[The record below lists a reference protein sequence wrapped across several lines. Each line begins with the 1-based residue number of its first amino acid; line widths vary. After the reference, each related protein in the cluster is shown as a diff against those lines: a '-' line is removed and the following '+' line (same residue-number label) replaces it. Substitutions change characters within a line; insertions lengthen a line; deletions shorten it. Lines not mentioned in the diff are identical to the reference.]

1 MQFKTNKKEFVEAIA
16 ISIRAVSSKQNTP
29 ILSGI
34 YINAND
40 NTIEFQSTDYE
51 LGLIVKIKGDIS
63 EEGSVI
69 LSGKYLS
76 EVSRKLPG
84 DTVEFTYNASE
95 RVAHISSAGSN
106 YRLLSMSGDFP
117 QIETL
122 QNDISI
128 NIKSNE
134 LLSMIKKTTFSA
146 ATDEIRPIF
155 TGCFFDITDDTLT
168 MVATNTHRL
177 ALNKMTI
184 NNSSN
189 NMRAIIPARALNE
202 LLHSAKDDEENEITI
217 SHSNNQVSFSFQNIY
232 MITRIIEGEYP
243 DYRRVIPSDSKTTI
257 TADKDA
263 LASAIDRVSL
273 ISRYHEFH
281 TINFNITQNN
291 IHILS
296 NNPDIGKA
304 EEDVAVQTEGDDLSI
319 SFNVQYLIDVFKII
333 ECDSVKMYFNSNL
346 SPMKLEEIDNPNF
359 SYVVTPVRNQN
370 V

>member
-1 MQFKTNKKEFVEAIA
+1 MRFKTNKKAFVDAIA
-16 ISIRAVSSKQNTP
+16 ISIRAVSTKQNTP

-34 YINAND
+34 YIITSNNM
-40 NTIEFQSTDYE
+40 IELQSTDYE
-51 LGLIVKIKGDIS
+51 LGLIVKIEADIE
-63 EEGSVI
+63 EEGKVI

-84 DTVEFTYNASE
+84 DTVEFDYNASE
-95 RVAHISSAGSN
+95 RIAHISSAGSN
-106 YRLLSMSGDFP
+106 YRLLSMTGEFP
-117 QIETL
+117 EVERL
-122 QNDISI
+122 QNDVSI
-128 NIKSNE
+128 NIKDNE
-134 LLSMIKKTTFSA
+134 LLTMIKKTTFSA
-146 ATDEIRPIF
+146 ATDELRPVF

-184 NNSSN
+184 NNSGN

-202 LLHSAKDDEENEITI
+202 LLHSVKDDNECEITI
-217 SHSNNQVSFSFQNIY
+217 SHSNNQVSFAFQNIY

-243 DYRRVIPSDSKTTI
+243 DYRRVIPTESKTII
-257 TADKDA
+257 TADKNMF
-263 LASAIDRVSL
+263 ASAIDRVSL

-281 TINFNITQNN
+281 TINFNIAQNN

-304 EEDVAVQTEGDDLSI
+304 EEDVPVQTEGDDLSI
-319 SFNVQYLIDVFKII
+319 SFNVQYLLDVLKIVESDNI
-333 ECDSVKMYFNSNL
+333 KMYFNTNL
-346 SPMKLEEIDNPNF
+346 SPMKLEEVDNPDF
-359 SYVVTPVRNQN
+359 SYIVTPVRNQN